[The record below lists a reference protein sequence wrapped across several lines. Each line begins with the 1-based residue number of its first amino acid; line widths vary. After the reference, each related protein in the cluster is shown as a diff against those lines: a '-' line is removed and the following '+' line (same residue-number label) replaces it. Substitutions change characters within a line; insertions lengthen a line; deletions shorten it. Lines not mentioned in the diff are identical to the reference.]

1 MKHGCNYTGTLV
13 QVVISCCLLF
23 AAYSVLTSRVH
34 IFVSP
39 TWPWPSSSTA
49 VPTIKLL
56 HSPKQA
62 PARGGWIS
70 ERVGY
75 TMKSPRTPTASGVS
89 LKFNR
94 LKNGPRTPSA
104 NRLAPSAAAAA
115 RSTKAAQQAAPF
127 SQSTRAWRS
136 GGDRKIMFD
145 NRGERETAGTRAFL
159 SSIWWCGEVVIWQFV
174 NKCLLCDVV

>member
-1 MKHGCNYTGTLV
+1 M
-13 QVVISCCLLF
+13 LLALCGVF
-23 AAYSVLTSRVH
+23 CSHITSSY
-34 IFVSP
+34 FCFP
-39 TWPWPSSSTA
+39 DLALGQQLDCSTHYR
-49 VPTIKLL
+49 KLL
-56 HSPKQA
+56 LSPKQA

-75 TMKSPRTPTASGVS
+75 TMKAPRTPTASGVS

-115 RSTKAAQQAAPF
+115 QSTKAAKQAAPF

-145 NRGERETAGTRAFL
+145 NRGERERERYCGSL
-159 SSIWWCGEVVIWQFV
+159 SLPLVGLVVWRVYNLAVRQQVLSACCMI
-174 NKCLLCDVV
+174 